1 MVREPVALLVPLRV
15 SGQHKIWKLNSKTAA
30 MARQGLSAQQ
40 SLRKPSAAGSG
51 SPVAARQPPPVRRGD
66 VGVVEDLRRV
76 ELLPRR
82 PPPCAA
88 TTLPHSSDGTDQP
101 LTRLEVLQGGM
112 AVVRAV
118 STATVCPSRL
128 ATRLSDAGCCR
139 QQFLS
144 PREQQLIVNEVA
156 RLGLGEG
163 GWYQPSY
170 GNRGKQRLW
179 MMNMGWRAC
188 ITARLGLTAAAT
200 SDSRPVVAANRLE
213 PAVAALRGKAP
224 RLRQR
229 NAARH
234 PAVADGGL

>member
-51 SPVAARQPPPVRRGD
+51 SPAAARQPTSARRGD
-66 VGVVEDLRRV
+66 VGVAEDLRRV

-88 TTLPHSSDGTDQP
+88 TTLPHSSDGTDEP
-101 LTRLEVLQGGM
+101 LTRLEVLHDGM

-128 ATRLSDAGCCR
+128 ATRSDADRCCLSTVPLAARATADWQAAVRR
-139 QQFLS
+139 QRAAVNRV
-144 PREQQLIVNEVA
+144 PRLA
-156 RLGLGEG
+156 
-163 GWYQPSY
+163 S
-170 GNRGKQRLW
+170 
-179 MMNMGWRAC
+179 
-188 ITARLGLTAAAT
+188 AA
-200 SDSRPVVAANRLE
+200 
-213 PAVAALRGKAP
+213 AALRRVG
-224 RLRQR
+224 R
-229 NAARH
+229 
-234 PAVADGGL
+234 DGGGAR